1 MAKPA
6 PKKKTTP
13 KKAEKKKPVKTV
25 KPKTL
30 PVKPKKQ
37 PVKTTTKVLP
47 PKKEVTIKKVGK
59 EKKPI
64 EKKTKAQL
72 AIAEKKIEKKKE
84 PERAF
89 LPPPTKVDEEPKE
102 YKTLRAEV
110 NKLRKDHYL
119 PISII
124 DGIVERVAKDKKLE
138 GKLKIIVERA
148 FEEYGKN
155 TIDPT
160 EACGMI
166 GAQSIGEPGT
176 QMTMRTFHYAG
187 VAEINVTL
195 GLPRLIEIVDA
206 RSSPSTPMMNIFLRD
221 EYRVNPDLAKEIANK
236 IEITRLTDVADIEM
250 DLVNITI
257 SIKPNK
263 KTMEKKGITIDELL
277 ERVQSVRKLSAKIEK
292 DTVKIVLDEPG
303 YKTLQNMNE
312 LLKSLKIKGIDGIK
326 RVIIRKEPNEG
337 YVIYSEGSNLKEVL
351 DIEGVDPYR
360 TTTNDIHAVARELGI
375 EAARNMIIQE
385 ANATLSEQGLN
396 VDMRHIMLV
405 ADVMT
410 ADGTVRAIGRH
421 GVSGEKSSVLSRAAF
436 EITVNHL
443 LLASQRGES
452 DELNGV
458 AENIIV
464 GQPVNLGTG
473 AIELVMNTT
482 RKPKQKGK

>member
-1 MAKPA
+1 MAKPV
-6 PKKKTTP
+6 PKKKAAPAAP
-13 KKAEKKKPVKTV
+13 KKAEKKPLKTT
-25 KPKTL
+25 KSKIP
-30 PVKPKKQ
+30 PVKPKKLVQ
-37 PVKTTTKVLP
+37 KPVSKALKA
-47 PKKEVTIKKVGK
+47 KKEEKITKE
-59 EKKPI
+59 EKKQKSSA
-64 EKKTKAQL
+64 KKKLAAQQE
-72 AIAEKKIEKKKE
+72 APGKKIEKKKE
-84 PERAF
+84 PERTF
-89 LPPPTKVDEEPKE
+89 LPPPTKVVEEPKE
-102 YKTLRAEV
+102 YKTIRAEV
-110 NKLRKDHYL
+110 HKLLKDRFL
-119 PISII
+119 PISIV
-124 DGIVERVAKDKKLE
+124 DGIVERVAHEKKLQ
-138 GKLKIIVERA
+138 GKLKTITEKA
-148 FEEYGKN
+148 SDEYTKN
-155 TIDPT
+155 IIDPT

-257 SIKPNK
+257 LVRPNK
-263 KTMEKKGITIDELL
+263 KTMEKKGITIDDLL
-277 ERVQSVRKLSAKIEK
+277 ERIQSIRKLSAKIEK
-292 DTVKIVLDEPG
+292 DTVKITLDEPG

-312 LLKSLKIKGIDGIK
+312 TLKNLKIKGIDGIK
-326 RVIIRKEPNEG
+326 RVIIRKEPSEG

-360 TTTNDIHAVARELGI
+360 TTTNDIHAIARELGI

-385 ANATLSEQGLN
+385 AYSTLSEQGLN

-473 AIELVMNTT
+473 AIELVMNP
-482 RKPKQKGK
+482 RKSKQK